1 MSIKP
6 RFLIIDGYPK
16 QSREEF
22 DSSGMMYAGKLYAKM
37 LLTYLPDADY
47 DILYSSDPGAPV
59 PTTAALT
66 GYVGVLWPGCNLTVY
81 RTDDPRVQVMIT
93 ICERAF
99 EVGLPQFGTC
109 WGIQLPAF
117 VAGGEVKANPKG
129 REMGIGRNI
138 RLTPEGE
145 RHPMMRGKP
154 LVYSHFVSHDDEVTR
169 LPEGAILIA
178 GNDFSHVQAAE
189 IRHRNGVFWGLQYH
203 PEYDLHQMAR
213 LMVAREAKLTELGF
227 FKNHD
232 DFTAYVTRL
241 ETLHADPSRKDLRWQ
256 LGIDDHILD
265 PGIRQREFI
274 NWVEFF
280 FKKEG

>member
-1 MSIKP
+1 MSAKP

-22 DSSGMMYAGKLYAKM
+22 DASGMMYAGKLYAKM
-37 LLTYLPDADY
+37 LLTYLPEADY

-59 PTTAALT
+59 PDTAALT

-154 LVYSHFVSHDDEVTR
+154 FVYSHFVSHDDEVTR

-232 DFTAYVTRL
+232 DFTAYVSRL
-241 ETLHADPSRKDLRWQ
+241 EALHADPSRKDLRWQ

-265 PGIRQREFI
+265 PAIRQREFI

-280 FKKEG
+280 FK